1 MKTQVVLNEPLA
13 DLCRRRCS
21 RCVPDDRNA
30 ARGRVKFRFDE
41 PEGRSLAAMGKRRIT
56 FPHPRCD
63 RCEFLLLM
71 KAIDRLIAR
80 EAQTDWLREP
90 NVDLGGL
97 SPAECIDQGAYGPV
111 FMALF
116 VLDPCGPVS

>member
-1 MKTQVVLNEPLA
+1 MKTQVILNEPLA

-21 RCVPDDRNA
+21 RCAPDDHNGA
-30 ARGRVKFRFDE
+30 GGRVPVLFDE
-41 PEGRSLAAMGKRRIT
+41 PEDGPPAVIRKRRMT
-56 FPHPRCD
+56 FPYPRCD

-71 KAIDRLIAR
+71 QGIDRLIPR
-80 EAQTDWLREP
+80 EEQADWLREP

-97 SPAECIDQGAYGPV
+97 SPAECIEQGSYGPV

-116 VLDPCGPVS
+116 FLDPCGPVS